1 MFLFQSANQG
11 TPAQTRDFIVNAVN
25 SASRVS
31 ELVFDKKNSM
41 IVIVAVTLVVAI
53 EAVVAVGLVAVV
65 LEVAIVV
72 VAVVALAEV
81 VVDVVE
87 VVKVATTTAYIGEM
101 TI

>member
-72 VAVVALAEV
+72 AVVALAEV